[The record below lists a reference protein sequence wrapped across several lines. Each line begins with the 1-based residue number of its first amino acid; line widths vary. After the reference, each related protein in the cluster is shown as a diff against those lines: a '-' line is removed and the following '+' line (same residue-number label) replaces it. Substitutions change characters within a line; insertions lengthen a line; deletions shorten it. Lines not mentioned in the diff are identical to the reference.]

1 MKNLIQV
8 QIYPFIVISEAH
20 KSSNGQI
27 IERMTGRTYDGSLEK
42 NGIGKSNRSVW
53 PFCRTLLENRL
64 TLAPSYHLFHLFMH
78 VQEREVF
85 V

>member
-1 MKNLIQV
+1 MKNRIQI
-8 QIYPFIVISEAH
+8 QIFPVIVFSEAD

-27 IERMTGRTYDGSLEK
+27 IERMTGRTYDVSLEI

-64 TLAPSYHLFHLFMH
+64 SLAPFYYLFHLFMH